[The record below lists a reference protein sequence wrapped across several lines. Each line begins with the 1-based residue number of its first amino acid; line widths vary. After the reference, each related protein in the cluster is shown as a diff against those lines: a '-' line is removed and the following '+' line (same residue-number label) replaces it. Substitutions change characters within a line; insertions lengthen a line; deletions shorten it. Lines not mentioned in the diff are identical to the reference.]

1 MIKKS
6 TDLIYSTGFWTAAAA
21 EFHNLKSLVFAG
33 LTIALSTVLGSIYI
47 PVGLNLR
54 ITFVFLVLVF
64 GSMLFGPVV
73 GLATGLAYDLISFL
87 LFPSGIFFPGYTLS
101 TMLEFFIYGL
111 FLYRCQISVLRIFL
125 MKLIVDFAIHV
136 GFGSLWS
143 KILFGR
149 GYYYYFA
156 KSIIKNAI
164 MLPIEVIMIVVMLQ
178 IFLPVLVR
186 ENLVPK
192 QKKMYIPFI

>member
-1 MIKKS
+1 MIKES
-6 TDLIYSTGFWTAAAA
+6 SISIYSTGFWASAAA

-33 LTIALSTVLGSIYI
+33 LTIALGTVLCSIYI
-47 PVGLNLR
+47 PVGVNLR

-73 GLATGLAYDLISFL
+73 GLATGLTYDLISFL
-87 LFPSGIFFPGYTLS
+87 LFPSGVFFPGYTLS

-111 FLYRCQISVLRIFL
+111 FLYRSQISVLRIFL

-136 GFGSLWS
+136 GLGSLWS
-143 KILFGR
+143 KILFGK

-156 KSIIKNAI
+156 KSIIKNTI
-164 MLPIEVIMIVVMLQ
+164 MLPIEVIMIVILLQ

-186 ENLVPK
+186 ESLIPK
-192 QKKMYIPFI
+192 QKGKYIPFI